1 MSCECVFRVM
11 GMSVIMTIVLR
22 KEFKLICLNVFSKIL
37 IFDNPEKMSEKLCRW
52 FFSKI
57 AD

>member
-1 MSCECVFRVM
+1 
-11 GMSVIMTIVLR
+11 MSVIMTIVLR